1 MQKNLI
7 AVCGPTAS
15 GKTALSIAIAKK
27 YNGEV
32 VSCDSMQIYKG
43 MDIGTAKPT
52 KKEMDNITH
61 HMIDIIHPEE
71 IYSVK
76 NYKEDA
82 EKVIDDILSRKK
94 LPVLAGGTGLYMDS
108 VLNNVKFSESEDSSK
123 ERDRL
128 YKIYEEKGKEY
139 MHLMLERIDPLSAEK
154 IHPNN
159 IRRVIRAL
167 EIYYTTGK
175 TMTQANEDSVQDK
188 KYNSLIIG
196 LKWDRDVLYERINKR
211 VDMMIEDGLLKEV
224 TALKNAGIG
233 KNTTS
238 MQAIGYKEIYSYL
251 DGEISLNEAVELI
264 KQESR
269 RYAKRQMTW
278 LNRNNDIKWIEIGKE
293 DSLNEIFS
301 ECMAEVE
308 AMINMI

>member
-1 MQKNLI
+1 
-7 AVCGPTAS
+7 
-15 GKTALSIAIAKK
+15 
-27 YNGEV
+27 
-32 VSCDSMQIYKG
+32 
-43 MDIGTAKPT
+43 
-52 KKEMDNITH
+52 
-61 HMIDIIHPEE
+61 
-71 IYSVK
+71 
-76 NYKEDA
+76 
-82 EKVIDDILSRKK
+82 
-94 LPVLAGGTGLYMDS
+94 
-108 VLNNVKFSESEDSSK
+108 
-123 ERDRL
+123 
-128 YKIYEEKGKEY
+128 
-139 MHLMLERIDPLSAEK
+139 
-154 IHPNN
+154 
-159 IRRVIRAL
+159 
-167 EIYYTTGK
+167 
-175 TMTQANEDSVQDK
+175 MTQANEYSVQDK